1 MRVWVQGL
9 AVPPEHISVVTWACT
24 RMHTHTHTY
33 SMCGHVPFLGGCLR
47 PKIRIN
53 KDTSKRLGS
62 DKKAC
67 INASTQTSK
76 YKQRAPSSQQAKQ
89 VSKQS
94 SKQSSKQAS
103 KRASKRAS
111 KQTKQTN
118 KQQRHHKNKGTTSQT
133 NRQNSKQRK
142 QQT

>member
-1 MRVWVQGL
+1 M
-9 AVPPEHISVVTWACT
+9 PPEHISVVTWACT

-103 KRASKRAS
+103 KQASEQASEQASKLSR
-111 KQTKQTN
+111 QTN
-118 KQQRHHKNKGTTSQT
+118 NKDTTKTKEQPARQTDKTANNASNRHN
-133 NRQNSKQRK
+133 
-142 QQT
+142 